1 MVTAPCRNCEMR
13 KIPKTCEKDC
23 KLWLEYKEQHSKE
36 LIELQMQRRTNRM
49 ISDNIWR
56 NYDK

>member
-49 ISDNIWR
+49 ISDNI
-56 NYDK
+56 